1 MQQKRNTLPS
11 VLLAIISTLGIL
23 VATLITG
30 ILLASTIR
38 IPAKIDSPTIRGE
51 IFTNY
56 AIISLAVSISIVL
69 VLTFNAS
76 LQYLRKKAS
85 KPLLPLRRSTK
96 FTLTAVWF
104 ASLIA
109 GYFSS
114 QDPRWYPALAAIT
127 VVSIWLP
134 ILLLISLARAG
145 LPRSTKQRE
154 LGTFTLGVS
163 ISPLIIIALES
174 VLIIIIALIV
184 FILLGL
190 QNPLPQQLPQMLER
204 LSSASGGIEQLEMI
218 LLELMQEPLIAGG
231 VFLALGVVA
240 PMIEEIFKPMAI
252 WFLLNRPLRDH
263 EGYALGLISGGAF
276 ALLESAG
283 MVIQMEPT
291 DWLTAIVLRAATG
304 VLHIGLSGL
313 VGFGLVKGKNI
324 RKPSRGVLFLLLA
337 GALHGAWNSLA
348 LYSGLAA
355 IPTINTPD
363 LYTPNTGTIISIGLM
378 VLIFAGVIVINIFIN
393 RYIRRNISVSLS
405 PS

>member
-1 MQQKRNTLPS
+1 
-11 VLLAIISTLGIL
+11 
-23 VATLITG
+23 
-30 ILLASTIR
+30 
-38 IPAKIDSPTIRGE
+38 
-51 IFTNY
+51 
-56 AIISLAVSISIVL
+56 
-69 VLTFNAS
+69 
-76 LQYLRKKAS
+76 
-85 KPLLPLRRSTK
+85 
-96 FTLTAVWF
+96 
-104 ASLIA
+104 
-109 GYFSS
+109 
-114 QDPRWYPALAAIT
+114 
-127 VVSIWLP
+127 
-134 ILLLISLARAG
+134 LISLARAG